1 MTGWEYT
8 VFGLLP
14 SQSEHE
20 DQEALNEVGEEG
32 WELVSVIQQNDG
44 SRVVYLKRPVPEN
57 PGSGG

>member
-1 MTGWEYT
+1 VTRWEYT

-44 SRVVYLKRPVPEN
+44 SRVVYLKRPAPEN